1 MITAEEYKNIKD
13 KLSQINN
20 RISVLQ
26 GKKSALLTQLKQILS
41 NYNVSS
47 VTELKELC
55 SKKIS
60 EAEKLATDVQDY
72 IQKIE
77 PEIEKAESIL

>member
-26 GKKSALLTQLKQILS
+26 GKKSALITQLKQILG

-47 VTELKELC
+47 VSELKELC
-55 SKKIS
+55 SRKIS
-60 EAEKLATDVQDY
+60 EAERLADDIQDY
-72 IQKIE
+72 IVKVE